1 MKWQNHIII
10 GASFGAVINPLIIPV
25 AVLGST
31 APDWLE
37 YVLKICGYR
46 VKHRTVT
53 HVLLYWLVGI
63 AFFKLVID
71 WHNIGLGFCVGGFS
85 HVIADS
91 FTIAGVP
98 FSPTSD
104 ARFHL
109 FGGKLRTGNAGE
121 YVVAGIIA
129 LLCAGWVHLSP
140 ASFKNAPTLE
150 TSGFIPFFYDW
161 KKEYDGGI
169 VDGEEWKENR
179 FKFI

>member
-1 MKWQNHIII
+1 MPFR
-10 GASFGAVINPLIIPV
+10 ASTP
-25 AVLGST
+25 T

-53 HVLLYWLVGI
+53 HVLLYWLAAI

-71 WHNIGLGFCVGGFS
+71 WHNIGLGFAIGGFS

-150 TSGFIPFFYDW
+150 TNGFLPFFMIG
-161 KKEYDGGI
+161 KKNMTAALLMARSGAKTD
-169 VDGEEWKENR
+169 
-179 FKFI
+179 

>member
-1 MKWQNHIII
+1 MII

-53 HVLLYWLVGI
+53 HVLLYWLAGI

-71 WHNIGLGFCVGGFS
+71 WHAVGLGFCVGGFS

-121 YVVAGIIA
+121 YVVAALIA
-129 LLCAGWVHLSP
+129 LLCGIWLYYSP
-140 ASFKNAPTLE
+140 TSFKNSHDVE
-150 TSGFIPFFYDW
+150 TSGFMPFFYDW
-161 KKEYDGGI
+161 KKEYDSGVVEGS
-169 VDGEEWKENR
+169 EWKENR
-179 FKFI
+179 LKFL

>member
-1 MKWQNHIII
+1 MKWQNHMII

-53 HVLLYWLVGI
+53 HVLLYWLAGI

-71 WHNIGLGFCVGGFS
+71 WHAVGLGFCVGGFS

-129 LLCAGWVHLSP
+129 LLCAGWVHLTRILR
-140 ASFKNAPTLE
+140 AP
-150 TSGFIPFFYDW
+150 
-161 KKEYDGGI
+161 
-169 VDGEEWKENR
+169 
-179 FKFI
+179 

>member
-1 MKWQNHIII
+1 MKWQNHMII

-53 HVLLYWLVGI
+53 HVLLYWLAGI

-71 WHNIGLGFCVGGFS
+71 WHAVGLGFCVGGFS

-140 ASFKNAPTLE
+140 ASFKNVPTLE
-150 TSGFIPFFYDW
+150 TSGFLPFFYDW
-161 KKEYDGGI
+161 KKEYDGGV
-169 VDGEEWKENR
+169 VDGAEWKENR
-179 FKFI
+179 FRFI

>member
-10 GASFGAVINPLIIPV
+10 GASFGAVINPVVIPV

-31 APDWLE
+31 APDWIE
-37 YVLKICGYR
+37 YILKICGIK
-46 VKHRTVT
+46 VKHRGVT
-53 HVLLYWLVGI
+53 HVCLYWI
-63 AFFKLVID
+63 AAILCFWLIAD
-71 WHNIGLGFCVGGFS
+71 YHHIGLGFSIGGFS

-121 YVVAGIIA
+121 YVVAFIIMC
-129 LLCAGWVHLSP
+129 LCAGWIYLSP
-140 ASFKNAPTLE
+140 TSFKNAPTLE
-150 TSGFIPFFYDW
+150 TSGFMPFFYDW
-161 KKEYDGGI
+161 KHEYDSGV
-169 VDGEEWKENR
+169 VDGAEWKENR
-179 FKFI
+179 LKFL

>member
-1 MKWQNHIII
+1 MKWQNHMII

-53 HVLLYWLVGI
+53 HVLLYWLAGI
-63 AFFKLVID
+63 VFFKLVID
-71 WHNIGLGFCVGGFS
+71 YHAIGLGFAIGGFS

-161 KKEYDGGI
+161 KKEYDSGI
-169 VDGEEWKENR
+169 VDGAEWKENR

>member
-10 GASFGAVINPLIIPV
+10 GASFGAVINPVIIPV

-31 APDWLE
+31 APDWIE
-37 YVLKICGYR
+37 YILKICGIK
-46 VKHRTVT
+46 VKHRGVT
-53 HVLLYWLVGI
+53 HVVLYWLMAI
-63 AFFKLVID
+63 AFFSLITD
-71 WHNIGLGFCVGGFS
+71 YHHLGLGFCIGGFS

-129 LLCAGWVHLSP
+129 LLCAGWIYLSP
-140 ASFKNAPTLE
+140 TSFKNSHDVE
-150 TSGFIPFFYDW
+150 SSGFMPFFYDW
-161 KKEYDGGI
+161 KKEYDSGV
-169 VDGEEWKENR
+169 VDGSEWKENR
-179 FKFI
+179 LKFL